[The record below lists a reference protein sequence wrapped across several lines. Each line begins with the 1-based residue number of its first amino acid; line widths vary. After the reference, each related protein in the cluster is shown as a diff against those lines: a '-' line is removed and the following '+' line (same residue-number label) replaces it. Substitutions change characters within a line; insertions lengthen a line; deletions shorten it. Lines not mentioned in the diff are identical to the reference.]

1 MGTFVPG
8 VGLSL
13 GYVCPWGAF
22 VPGVGLSL
30 VYVCLGVCLS
40 LGWVCPLGRFVSGV
54 RLSRGGFVP
63 GVGLSLGWVCPWCT
77 FVLGWVCL
85 GWVCPVY
92 VRPVYVCRCT
102 LRQGRAV
109 QPVHEQVKKQHG
121 QRLQVYNTHRKDGK
135 IVLFENYGYFDRF
148 NIIYV
153 NQWKSSP
160 ISNSY

>member
-1 MGTFVPG
+1 MLKKNGLGFLSKCPWGGFVSW
-8 VGLSL
+8 VRLSL
-13 GYVCPWGAF
+13 GWVCLWGTF

-102 LRQGRAV
+102 ITSLDVIIPGAV
-109 QPVHEQVKKQHG
+109 GSWPTRVIEPG
-121 QRLQVYNTHRKDGK
+121 SLNA
-135 IVLFENYGYFDRF
+135 NYAMVGFDFDGYFA
-148 NIIYV
+148 I
-153 NQWKSSP
+153 
-160 ISNSY
+160 